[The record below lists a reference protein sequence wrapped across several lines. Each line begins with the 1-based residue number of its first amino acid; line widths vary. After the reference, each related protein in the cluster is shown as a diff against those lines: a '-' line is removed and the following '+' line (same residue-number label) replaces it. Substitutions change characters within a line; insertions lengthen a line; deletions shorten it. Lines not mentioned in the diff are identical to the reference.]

1 MDSHIPQR
9 GTAPVNLQGRN
20 RIPIANLFQNLYRN
34 LFDIPLTQ
42 QSAEL
47 GLFPRLLLICLLQ
60 TFFSE
65 ISTTQI

>member
-20 RIPIANLFQNLYRN
+20 RIPIANLFQNPYRN

-47 GLFPRLLLICLLQ
+47 RLPPVLFLIRLL
-60 TFFSE
+60 
-65 ISTTQI
+65 